1 MITLTGLVSNLEGE
15 ERALAHVEVNHDGNI
30 YNWQV
35 FLPKSVENIQSYL
48 DSIEH
53 SVIED
58 IDSKELAW
66 SNLDPKTRTIKDPF
80 AQQETVVEIS
90 KDEIVKPDIPDY
102 YALRRN
108 EYPSLGDQLDAV
120 WKGVNSQDFINM
132 QTKIAEVKAKY
143 PKP

>member
-1 MITLTGLVSNLEGE
+1 MITLTGLASNLEGE
-15 ERALAHVEVNHDGNI
+15 ERALAHVEVNHNGNI

-35 FLPKSVENIQSYL
+35 FLPRSVENVQSYL
-48 DSIEH
+48 NSIEQ
-53 SVIED
+53 SVIDD

-66 SNLDPKTRTIKDPF
+66 SNLDPKTRTINDPF
-80 AQQETVVEIS
+80 TGQETVIEIS
-90 KDEIVKPDIPDY
+90 KEEIVKPDIPDY

-108 EYPSLGDQLDAV
+108 EYPSLGDQLDAM